1 MGSIALAG
9 AVLVASVVWP
19 QVERAITLKTGA
31 AAVEVLSAK
40 LSAFSRISAERGPT
54 NGVLGSDLPI
64 PAEREAALG
73 SAREASDKAM
83 QEASEALARAPA
95 SMDPQGIISDSLASA
110 RESLIKARGKVDE
123 LAARP
128 KAERSNDDVRGA
140 VDSMIAV
147 IPRFTPGLN
156 AVENTLARSDPGLVN
171 LVTIARLATE
181 MRDYAGQ
188 LGSIFTAPI
197 VLARPLAPEELSRID
212 RLLGTIGAIDHLS
225 RLALDRSGAPPEL
238 AAALAVIDREFT
250 GSGLPMIHRMKEQ
263 GRTSG
268 DYGITTAD
276 FAARYV
282 PEMNVILELRARAL
296 AAIATRIDDISQQ
309 SGIAFL
315 LSALISLG
323 IMGAMAFTWRTVQ
336 RRISEPLGVVNQAL
350 QQLVAGERAVSIP
363 NPRWNDEIA
372 DIFRILRT
380 LQGIV
385 LERDQKRQIA
395 ELESRVSLALQ
406 HADDLGALAYAF
418 FSSLAAEMRI
428 VRASLHR
435 LAPDGSGLLLCG
447 GYALPDASGS
457 QRVIPRGEG
466 LVGQCANSRRRI
478 LLETPALPEQSAAS
492 ALAELPIACLLVMP
506 VISGDD
512 LSGVMELALTE
523 VPGDG
528 HMQLLEGLLPL
539 LAMRIDIIKGE
550 SESRGVALSAQT

>member
-40 LSAFSRISAERGPT
+40 LSALSRISAERGPT

-64 PAEREAALG
+64 PAEREAALR
-73 SAREASDKAM
+73 SAREASDKALR
-83 QEASEALARAPA
+83 EAGEALANAPA
-95 SMDPQGIISDSLASA
+95 AIDTQGVIRDSLDSA
-110 RESLIKARGKVDE
+110 RDALIKARGKVDE
-123 LAARP
+123 LSARP
-128 KAERSNDDVRGA
+128 KADRSDDDVRGV

-147 IPRFTPGLN
+147 ISRFTSGLN

-188 LGSIFTAPI
+188 LGSVFTAPI

-238 AAALAVIDREFT
+238 AAALAVIDREFM

-263 GRTSG
+263 GRASG
-268 DYGITTAD
+268 NYGITTAD

-296 AAIATRIDDISQQ
+296 AAIATRIGEISQQ

-323 IMGAMAFTWRTVQ
+323 IMGAMAFTWLTVQ
-336 RRISEPLGVVNQAL
+336 RRISEPLGVVNHAL
-350 QQLVAGERAVSIP
+350 QQLVTGERALSIP

-372 DIFRILRT
+372 EIFRILRT

-385 LERDQKRQIA
+385 IERDQKRQMA

-447 GYALPDASGS
+447 GYALPDASAS

-466 LVGQCANSRRRI
+466 LVGQCANSRRVI

-528 HMQLLEGLLPL
+528 YMQLLESLLPL

-550 SESRGVALSAQT
+550 SEALVAALSAQT